1 MIRCSPKMQPQR
13 ITKKLVKSENVTV
26 VTADLCTVGNF
37 RCAHS
42 TPLPTAISKS
52 LKLSVSSWSRS
63 EKSLIHFSPP
73 SGLPQSIPGVFV
85 ISPHGG
91 PTTINALISNNG
103 IRLQTRSQLTPVFP
117 TTTSII
123 SILAV
128 RFTSLSRI
136 PMTGMTPSPIRT
148 FITTQIRS
156 IPTENFMAV

>member
-1 MIRCSPKMQPQR
+1 MSPWE
-13 ITKKLVKSENVTV
+13 T
-26 VTADLCTVGNF
+26 
-37 RCAHS
+37 S
-42 TPLPTAISKS
+42 TPLPLVIPKF

-73 SGLPQSIPGVFV
+73 NGLPQSIPGVFV
-85 ISPHGG
+85 ISPHGD

-117 TTTSII
+117 TTTSIN

-136 PMTGMTPSPIRT
+136 PMTGMTPSPFRT
-148 FITTQIRS
+148 FITTEIRS
-156 IPTENFMAV
+156 IPTEIFMAV

>member
-1 MIRCSPKMQPQR
+1 MLQ
-13 ITKKLVKSENVTV
+13 
-26 VTADLCTVGNF
+26 
-37 RCAHS
+37 
-42 TPLPTAISKS
+42 S
-52 LKLSVSSWSRS
+52 L
-63 EKSLIHFSPP
+63 
-73 SGLPQSIPGVFV
+73 PGVSV

-117 TTTSII
+117 TTTSIN

-136 PMTGMTPSPIRT
+136 PMIGMTPSPIRT

-156 IPTENFMAV
+156 IPTEIFMAV

>member
-1 MIRCSPKMQPQR
+1 M
-13 ITKKLVKSENVTV
+13 
-26 VTADLCTVGNF
+26 
-37 RCAHS
+37 
-42 TPLPTAISKS
+42 
-52 LKLSVSSWSRS
+52 
-63 EKSLIHFSPP
+63 IHFSPP
-73 SGLPQSIPGVFV
+73 NGMLQSLPGVSV

-117 TTTSII
+117 TTTSIN

-136 PMTGMTPSPIRT
+136 PMIGMTPSPIRT

-156 IPTENFMAV
+156 IPTEIFMAV